1 MKAITDTPTPV
12 NMTNHAYFNLGGV
25 GVGSGIGKIYE
36 HELKIFAN
44 QYLDFNASDNTVT
57 GTILD
62 VTPSGRYDF
71 RNYVRMGERIKV
83 NGKWPDYG
91 YDNFFVLDEKEGEN
105 RRVAS

>member
-25 GVGSGIGKIYE
+25 GAAAKIYE
-36 HELKIFAN
+36 HELKTFAN

-71 RNYVRMGERIKV
+71 RDYVRLGERIKV

>member
-12 NMTNHAYFNLGGV
+12 NMTNHAYFNL
-25 GVGSGIGKIYE
+25 SGMGKIYE
-36 HELKIFAN
+36 HELKIFSS

-62 VTPSGRYDF
+62 VTPAGRYDF
-71 RNYVRMGERIKV
+71 RDYVRLGERIKA

>member
-12 NMTNHAYFNLGGV
+12 NMTNHAYFNLSGGV
-25 GVGSGIGKIYE
+25 DKIYE
-36 HELKIFAN
+36 HELKIFSN

-62 VTPSGRYDF
+62 ASPAGRYDF
-71 RNYVRMGERIKV
+71 RDYVRLGERIKA